1 MPGRTSAARGSVR
14 LRTTA
19 AATAVVLLTLT
30 VGSWVLLSTLRSALA
45 DNQDDVARARADDL
59 LTLAAAGRLPDRLPS
74 VGDDGFVQV
83 VSATGQVVAA
93 TPHVQGRPPL
103 ATFAPASGA
112 ATARTVRGVRDDRDF
127 EDYRVWA
134 VRGASPSGPVTVYV
148 ATSLELVSETV
159 GALRRLLLVG
169 VPMVGLLMGVITWWV
184 VGRALRP
191 VEAIRA
197 EVTAISA
204 GELGRRV
211 PEPAGDDEIARL
223 ARTMNAMLGRLEA
236 ASRRERAFTADA
248 SHELQSPLS
257 SFRTQLEVA
266 LAQSPGSDWPRVAHD
281 LLDGSQGMERMVR
294 DLLFLAREDE
304 DASVAPQEL
313 VDLDDVVLEEAARA
327 RVSSSV
333 EIRTVAVSAAPVRG
347 NREQLVRLTRNLL
360 ENAVHHAAR
369 RVELSLTT
377 TGEEVRLTVHDDGP
391 GVPVDARDHI
401 FDRFVRADDARSRQT
416 GGSGLGLSIVAAI
429 ARRHGGSVE
438 LLEPMDRPPGATFV
452 LRLPVAAP

>member
-148 ATSLELVSETV
+148 ATSLEQVSETV

-169 VPMVGLLMGVITWWV
+169 VPMVGLLMGVVTWWV

-266 LAQSPGSDWPRVAHD
+266 LAQSPGPDWPRVAHD

>member
-1 MPGRTSAARGSVR
+1 
-14 LRTTA
+14 
-19 AATAVVLLTLT
+19 
-30 VGSWVLLSTLRSALA
+30 VG
-45 DNQDDVARARADDL
+45 
-59 LTLAAAGRLPDRLPS
+59 
-74 VGDDGFVQV
+74 
-83 VSATGQVVAA
+83 
-93 TPHVQGRPPL
+93 
-103 ATFAPASGA
+103 
-112 ATARTVRGVRDDRDF
+112 TVRGVRDDRDL

-134 VRGASPSGPVTVYV
+134 VRGDSPSGPVRVYV

-159 GALRRLLLVG
+159 GTLRRLLLVG
-169 VPMVGLLMGVITWWV
+169 VPLVGLLMGVVTWQV

-204 GELGRRV
+204 GELDRRV

-266 LAQSPGSDWPRVAHD
+266 LAQTPGTDWPGVAHE

-294 DLLFLAREDE
+294 DLLFLAHEDE
-304 DASVAPQEL
+304 DAAMSPQEL
-313 VDLDDVVLEEAARA
+313 IDLDDVVLEEAARA
-327 RVSSSV
+327 RATSSV
-333 EIRTVAVSAAPVRG
+333 EILTAAVSAAPVRG
-347 NREQLVRLTRNLL
+347 HREQLVRLTRNLL
-360 ENAVHHAAR
+360 ENAVHHAVR
-369 RVELSLTT
+369 RVELSLATT
-377 TGEEVRLTVHDDGP
+377 DGEVRMTVHDDGP
-391 GVPVDARDHI
+391 GVPVAARDRI

-429 ARRHGGSVE
+429 ARRHGGAVE
-438 LLEPMDRPPGATFV
+438 LLKPLDGGTGATFV
-452 LRLPVAAP
+452 LRLPSAAP

>member
-1 MPGRTSAARGSVR
+1 MSAARGSVR

-19 AATAVVLLTLT
+19 AATAVVLLTLA
-30 VGSWVLLSTLRSALA
+30 VGSWVLLSTLRNALA

-83 VSATGQVVAA
+83 VSATGRVVAA
-93 TPHVQGRPPL
+93 TPHLQGRPAV
-103 ATFAPASGA
+103 ATFLPTTRAG
-112 ATARTVRGVRDDRDF
+112 TVRTVRGVRDDRDL

-134 VRGASPSGPVTVYV
+134 VRGDSPSGPVTVYV

-159 GALRRLLLVG
+159 GTLRRLLLVG
-169 VPMVGLLMGVITWWV
+169 VPLVGLLMGVVTWRV

-204 GELGRRV
+204 GELDRRV
-211 PEPAGDDEIARL
+211 PEPSGDDEIARL
-223 ARTMNAMLGRLEA
+223 ARTMNAMMGRLEA
-236 ASRRERAFTADA
+236 ASLRERAFTADA

-266 LAQSPGSDWPRVAHD
+266 LARSPGTDWPRVAHE

-304 DASVAPQEL
+304 DAAVAPQEL

-327 RVSSSV
+327 RATSSV
-333 EIRTVAVSAAPVRG
+333 EIRTAAVSAAPVRG

-360 ENAVHHAAR
+360 ENAVHHAKR

-377 TGEEVRLTVHDDGP
+377 TDGEVQMTVHDDGP
-391 GVPVDARDHI
+391 GVPAAARDRI
-401 FDRFVRADDARSRQT
+401 FDRFVRADDARSRQI
-416 GGSGLGLSIVAAI
+416 GGSGLGLSIVAAV
-429 ARRHGGSVE
+429 ARRHGGAVE
-438 LLEPMDRPPGATFV
+438 LLDPPDGATGATFV
-452 LRLPVAAP
+452 LRLPTGS

>member
-19 AATAVVLLTLT
+19 AATAVVLLTLA

-59 LTLAAAGRLPDRLPS
+59 LTLAAAGRLPGRLPS

-83 VSATGQVVAA
+83 VSASGQVVAA
-93 TPHVQGRPPL
+93 TPHVQGRPPV
-103 ATFAPASGA
+103 ATFRPTTA
-112 ATARTVRGVRDDRDF
+112 AGTVGTVRGVRDDRDL

-134 VRGASPSGPVTVYV
+134 VRGDSPSGPVTVYV

-159 GALRRLLLVG
+159 GTLRRLLLVG
-169 VPMVGLLMGVITWWV
+169 VPLVGLLMGVVTWWV

-204 GELGRRV
+204 GELDRRV

-266 LAQSPGSDWPRVAHD
+266 LAQTQGTDWPGVAHE

-304 DASVAPQEL
+304 DAAAAPQEL
-313 VDLDDVVLEEAARA
+313 VDLDDVVLEEAARVRA
-327 RVSSSV
+327 TTSV
-333 EIRTVAVSAAPVRG
+333 EIRTVEVSAAPVRG

-377 TGEEVRLTVHDDGP
+377 SDGEVRMKVHDDGP
-391 GVPVDARDHI
+391 GVPAPARDRI

-416 GGSGLGLSIVAAI
+416 GGSGLGLSIVAAV
-429 ARRHGGSVE
+429 ARRHGGAVE
-438 LLEPMDRPPGATFV
+438 LLDPLDGATGATFV
-452 LRLPVAAP
+452 LRLPSAAL

>member
-1 MPGRTSAARGSVR
+1 VPGRVSAAGGSVR

-19 AATAVVLLTLT
+19 AATAVVLLTLA
-30 VGSWVLLSTLRSALA
+30 VGSWVLLSTLRGALA

-59 LTLAAAGRLPDRLPS
+59 LTLAAAGRLPARLTS

-83 VSATGQVVAA
+83 VSATGGVVAA
-93 TPHVQGRPPL
+93 TPQVLGRPPV
-103 ATFAPASGA
+103 ATFVPTTGT
-112 ATARTVRGVRDDRDF
+112 ATVQTVRGVRDDSDL

-134 VRGASPSGPVTVYV
+134 VRGDSPSGPVTVYV

-159 GALRRLLLVG
+159 GTLRRLLLVG
-169 VPMVGLLMGVITWWV
+169 VPLVGLLMGVVTWLV

-204 GELGRRV
+204 GELDRRV

-236 ASRRERAFTADA
+236 ASARERAFTADA

-266 LAQSPGSDWPRVAHD
+266 LAQSPGPDWPRVAHE

-304 DASVAPQEL
+304 DAAVAPQEL

-327 RVSSSV
+327 RATSSV
-333 EIRTVAVSAAPVRG
+333 EIRTSAVSAAPVRG

-360 ENAVHHAAR
+360 ENAVHHAAS

-377 TGEEVRLTVHDDGP
+377 TDGEVRMTVHDDGP
-391 GVPVDARDHI
+391 GVPAAARDRI

-416 GGSGLGLSIVAAI
+416 GGSGLGLSIVAAV
-429 ARRHGGSVE
+429 ARRHGGAVE
-438 LLEPMDRPPGATFV
+438 LVDPPDGATGAAFV
-452 LRLPVAAP
+452 LRLPSAAL